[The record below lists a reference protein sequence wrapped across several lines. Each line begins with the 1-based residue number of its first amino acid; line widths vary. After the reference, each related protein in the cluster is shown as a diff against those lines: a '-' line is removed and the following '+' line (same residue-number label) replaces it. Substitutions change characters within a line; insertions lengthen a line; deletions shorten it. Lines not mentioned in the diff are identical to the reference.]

1 VNVALALLPVVLFL
15 IVLRLLDSFRLV
27 GIGAVTTA
35 VVAGMATAIV
45 ALVLHA
51 WVIELTA
58 IDHSLFT
65 RYVAPVTEEILK
77 AAFVVARLW
86 QRRVGFL
93 VDAAVLG
100 FAAGTGFAL
109 LENVYYLHQLQ
120 EAPFTLW
127 LVRGLGTAVLHGAT
141 TAIFAMI
148 SKALA
153 DRREERRGLA
163 LLPGLFGAIVIH
175 SAFNHVPL
183 PPLAMT
189 ALLLAV
195 LPPIMVMVFERS
207 EAATRE
213 WVGAGLDLEIEL
225 LDLVRSAHFAGTRFG
240 RYLHELR
247 KRFGG
252 LAAADMFCLLR
263 LELELSIEA
272 RAMLIA
278 REAGLEIPVTR
289 DLQASL
295 DELAYLRRSIGPT
308 GLLALKPLQ
317 VTSGRDRWHRH
328 LLAAA
333 RH

>member
-1 VNVALALLPVVLFL
+1 
-15 IVLRLLDSFRLV
+15 
-27 GIGAVTTA
+27 
-35 VVAGMATAIV
+35 
-45 ALVLHA
+45 
-51 WVIELTA
+51 
-58 IDHSLFT
+58 
-65 RYVAPVTEEILK
+65 
-77 AAFVVARLW
+77 
-86 QRRVGFL
+86 
-93 VDAAVLG
+93 
-100 FAAGTGFAL
+100 
-109 LENVYYLHQLQ
+109 
-120 EAPFTLW
+120 
-127 LVRGLGTAVLHGAT
+127 
-141 TAIFAMI
+141 
-148 SKALA
+148 
-153 DRREERRGLA
+153 
-163 LLPGLFGAIVIH
+163 
-175 SAFNHVPL
+175 
-183 PPLAMT
+183 
-189 ALLLAV
+189 
-195 LPPIMVMVFERS
+195 MVMVFERS

-278 REAGLEIPVTR
+278 REAGLEIPVTP
-289 DLQASL
+289 DLRASL